1 MERRKETKLKSN
13 PLPVDYLNMVIDIF
27 QNHFDACIKEIKTKK
42 PDVFLSAFGSVSA
55 DEVHLGI
62 SLLEPKVLS
71 AITVHASSDFDP
83 AASTPKAEEL
93 LGRCVDALGQILAKL
108 IDPEKPKNALDVYN
122 TSITMRDD
130 IPLLWVPI
138 KIDKR
143 DIFVKVDTI
152 NPVLDNLTE
161 KWLKQNDPEI
171 RSEIGKEQEETAELF
186 VTGPGKSK
194 KDN

>member
-1 MERRKETKLKSN
+1 MVECGVLMKEMIEKK
-13 PLPVDYLNMVIDIF
+13 IDR
-27 QNHFDACIKEIKTKK
+27 AEI
-42 PDVFLSAFGSVSA
+42 
-55 DEVHLGI
+55 
-62 SLLEPKVLS
+62 
-71 AITVHASSDFDP
+71 
-83 AASTPKAEEL
+83 
-93 LGRCVDALGQILAKL
+93 
-108 IDPEKPKNALDVYN
+108 PKNALDVYN